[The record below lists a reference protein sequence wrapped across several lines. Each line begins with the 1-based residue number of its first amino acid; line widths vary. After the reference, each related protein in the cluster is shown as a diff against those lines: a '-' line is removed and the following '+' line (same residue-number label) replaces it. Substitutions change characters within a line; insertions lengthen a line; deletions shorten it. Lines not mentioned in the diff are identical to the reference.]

1 MKKSFII
8 IIMVLL
14 LAACTSQD
22 SHKSYKSVIELDDLK
37 FEVEDYEIRSS
48 NNPDDKNVQVF
59 VKKAI
64 HYQFSLLNTGIEKI
78 GSDNID
84 DEKLEVYIEAHENL
98 LDFMEPNLFET
109 NKSNMRS
116 GSGSGS
122 QQTYLNPNEKGEYF
136 FTYIIADIKD
146 LELIKE
152 NALDADIVVLL
163 TNSSGISEEIK
174 RITLNKK

>member
-1 MKKSFII
+1 
-8 IIMVLL
+8 MVLL
-14 LAACTSQD
+14 LTACTSQN

-37 FEVEDYEIRSS
+37 FEVEDYEILSS

-78 GSDNID
+78 GSNNID

-116 GSGSGS
+116 GSGS

-136 FTYIIADIKD
+136 FTYIIGDIQNS
-146 LELIKE
+146 EVVKE

-163 TNSSGISEEIK
+163 TNPSGISEEIK
-174 RITLNKK
+174 RITLKKK